1 MNRMTTPRSSF
12 FPLLALS
19 LILLGAAPSS
29 SKKAALDG
37 QDFWPQWRG
46 PLGTGAAPRA
56 TPLLQWSETQ
66 NVRWKVALPGKGHST
81 PVVWGDR
88 VYVTLA
94 APVGPSLETAAEG
107 QGSHLSHD
115 AHGAHDNAPVTHRQE
130 FVVLALDRG
139 TGKIVWRRVVH
150 TQVPHEGGHTTASFA
165 SHSPVTDGEHL
176 FAFFGSHGL
185 YALDLQGKVVWQKDL
200 GDMQSKHGHGEGSS
214 ATLHGE
220 TLVVNW
226 DHEGPS
232 FVVALDKRSGKE
244 RWRVPRDEPTSW
256 ATPIVVP
263 HGGKEQLIVPG
274 THRVRAYDLAT
285 GKVIWECGGLTANIV
300 ASPVAV
306 DGIVIV
312 GSSYGPQAMLAI
324 RLEGAQGDITG
335 TDQVVWSR
343 HRGTPYVPSP
353 LLYEGW
359 LYFHHHYQGILSR
372 VDARTGRQQPEPF
385 RVPGIR
391 NVYGSPVAA
400 AGRVY
405 ITDLDGT
412 TTVLRHSRDPKVLAV
427 NHLDDRFSAS
437 AALAGGEIF
446 LRGEKY
452 LYCLA
457 ESEEVREGA
466 SPAEPG
472 QAQ

>member
-1 MNRMTTPRSSF
+1 MR
-12 FPLLALS
+12 
-19 LILLGAAPSS
+19 
-29 SKKAALDG
+29 
-37 QDFWPQWRG
+37 
-46 PLGTGAAPRA
+46 
-56 TPLLQWSETQ
+56 WSERE

-81 PVVWGDR
+81 PVVWRDR

-94 APVGPSLETAAEG
+94 APVGPRVETLAEAH
-107 QGSHLSHD
+107 GSHEP
-115 AHGAHDNAPVTHRQE
+115 HGAHDNAPVTHRQE
-130 FVVLALDRG
+130 FVVMALDRG
-139 TGKIVWRRVVH
+139 TGEVVWRRVVH
-150 TQVPHEGGHTTASFA
+150 TRVPHEGGHTTSSFA

-185 YALDLQGKVVWQKDL
+185 YALNLQGEVLWQRDL
-200 GDMQSKHGHGEGSS
+200 GDMQTKHGHGEGSS
-214 ATLHGE
+214 AALHGE

-244 RWRVPRDEPTSW
+244 RWRVARDEPTSW
-256 ATPIVVP
+256 ATPIVVAQ
-263 HGGKEQLIVPG
+263 GGKEQLIVPG
-274 THRVRAYDLAT
+274 TRRVRAYDLAT
-285 GKVIWECGGLTANIV
+285 GKVLWECGGLTDNIV

-343 HRGTPYVPSP
+343 NRGTPYVPSP
-353 LLYEGW
+353 LLYDGW

-385 RVPGIR
+385 RVPSIR

-412 TTVLRHSRDPKVLAV
+412 TTVLSADDQPKVLAV

-446 LRGEKY
+446 LRGERY
-452 LYCLA
+452 LYSLA
-457 ESEEVREGA
+457 ERERVREGTSDA
-466 SPAEPG
+466 APG
-472 QAQ
+472 PSQ